1 MIKVVILCFF
11 TFLTKFSLCHQ
22 LYLLRCITTF
32 FLVQMFQEANIAM
45 LTEDQ
50 TNQLLSAFWIQAN
63 QTDNTPFNY
72 EAIGHSY
79 SLTVLSSRLKVRIHW
94 KKNILLKSMDIKSSQ
109 RHKVDIYLLSS
120 HFGYQFCF
128 IRELIDMSVIH
139 FWNHNKHPCICFQ
152 NPYNY
157 DQVILY
163 FS

>member
-1 MIKVVILCFF
+1 
-11 TFLTKFSLCHQ
+11 
-22 LYLLRCITTF
+22 
-32 FLVQMFQEANIAM
+32 M

-50 TNQLLSAFWIQAN
+50 TNQLLSSFWIQAN

-128 IRELIDMSVIH
+128 IRELIGLLVIH
-139 FWNHNKHPCICFQ
+139 FRTAIS
-152 NPYNY
+152 
-157 DQVILY
+157 ILAFVFKILIILTKLFY
-163 FS
+163 IFLDAAEFKQQ